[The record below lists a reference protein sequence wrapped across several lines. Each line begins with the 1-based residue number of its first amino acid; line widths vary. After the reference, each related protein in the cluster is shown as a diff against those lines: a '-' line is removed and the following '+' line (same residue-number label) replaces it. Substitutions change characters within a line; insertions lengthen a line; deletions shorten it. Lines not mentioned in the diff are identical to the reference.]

1 MKITI
6 DTGVKEYEINENGVL
21 RFNPSDPNLYKRFMS
36 LSSDVGVM
44 EEEVKNADETNA
56 LDIMEKYDRRIK
68 EKLSYVFGAGNDFD
82 KLLGGV
88 NVMAVS
94 GTGELVITNVLNAL
108 RPLIEDGIKEYAK
121 ATAAKA
127 VRDAE

>member
-6 DTGVKEYEINENGVL
+6 DTGVKEYEINGNGF
-21 RFNPSDPNLYKRFMS
+21 RYFNPSDPNLYKRFMS
-36 LSSDVGVM
+36 LSSDVGIM
-44 EEEVKNADETNA
+44 EEEVKNADEKNA
-56 LDIMEKYDRRIK
+56 VEIMSKYDRAIK
-68 EKLSYVFGAGNDFD
+68 DKLNFIFGTGDDFD

-94 GTGELVITNVLNAL
+94 GSGELVITNVLNAL

>member
-6 DTGVKEYEINENGVL
+6 DTGVKEYEINGNGVL

-68 EKLSYVFGAGNDFD
+68 EKLSYVFGTGNDFD